1 MWTWKNSSAIA
12 PRARAA
18 GRRGPA
24 SPTILTPRRSGRST
38 PRSRCTPCRCSRRA
52 RRRKPR
58 RSPTRRCSSARTGE
72 RLTRCSKSWSGKR
85 AVPFAWTPG
94 AASCAS
100 DARAGTRS
108 PAGFRK
114 SSAIRSESLGA
125 NVGALT
131 ADKLGAP
138 LQWGT
143 KDAPPEYFV
152 LVGAVLTKGE

>member
-24 SPTILTPRRSGRST
+24 RPTILTPRRSGRST

-72 RLTRCSKSWSGKR
+72 RLTRCSKSGSGKR
-85 AVPFAWTPG
+85 AVPSPG
-94 AASCAS
+94 RRRCLVCERCARR
-100 DARAGTRS
+100 DKEPCRF
-108 PAGFRK
+108 PE
-114 SSAIRSESLGA
+114 SSAIRSNRLGA
-125 NVGALT
+125 NVGALA

>member
-1 MWTWKNSSAIA
+1 M
-12 PRARAA
+12 
-18 GRRGPA
+18 
-24 SPTILTPRRSGRST
+24 
-38 PRSRCTPCRCSRRA
+38 
-52 RRRKPR
+52 
-58 RSPTRRCSSARTGE
+58 
-72 RLTRCSKSWSGKR
+72 RCSKSGSGKR

-100 DARAGTRS
+100 DARRDEEPCRFPKKLRYS
-108 PAGFRK
+108 L
-114 SSAIRSESLGA
+114 ESLGA
-125 NVGALT
+125 NVGALA